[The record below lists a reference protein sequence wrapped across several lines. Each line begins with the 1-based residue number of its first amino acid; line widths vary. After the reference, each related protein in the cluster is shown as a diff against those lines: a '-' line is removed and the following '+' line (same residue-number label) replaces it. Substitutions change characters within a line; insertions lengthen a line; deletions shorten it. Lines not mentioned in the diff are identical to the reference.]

1 MLSRRRILSS
11 IGAAGLAAAMPRL
24 ALAAAPT
31 DRRFALVILRGALD
45 GLAAVPPYG
54 DPDYRRLRG
63 AIALGEPGR
72 EDGALDLG
80 GRFGLHPALAALHDL
95 YRRGEMLVVH
105 AVAGP
110 YRGRSHFDAQDVL
123 ESGVATPHAAPDGWL
138 NRALA
143 AMAAPADRRLG
154 LALGHSV
161 PLALRG
167 KVKVASWAPSDLPAV
182 EPGLMQT
189 IAALYRTDAL
199 LGPAL
204 AEGLASQALAD
215 RVMNDGERMNQPP
228 AAGRQQFVQAAAAA
242 GRLMAPAADGARV
255 AALDLGGW
263 DTHAN
268 QGAARGRLALAL
280 ETLAEGLAALRDGLG
295 AAWSKTVVLVAT
307 EFGRTVQANGT
318 GGTDHGTGGVA
329 FLLGGAVAGGRVVAD
344 WPGLAQDRLLEGRDL
359 MPTADLRAVAKAVL
373 IGHLGLAPAAVDAQV
388 FPASAAVRPLAGLI
402 RA

>member
-1 MLSRRRILSS
+1 
-11 IGAAGLAAAMPRL
+11 
-24 ALAAAPT
+24 
-31 DRRFALVILRGALD
+31 
-45 GLAAVPPYG
+45 
-54 DPDYRRLRG
+54 
-63 AIALGEPGR
+63 
-72 EDGALDLG
+72 
-80 GRFGLHPALAALHDL
+80 
-95 YRRGEMLVVH
+95 
-105 AVAGP
+105 
-110 YRGRSHFDAQDVL
+110 
-123 ESGVATPHAAPDGWL
+123 
-138 NRALA
+138 
-143 AMAAPADRRLG
+143 
-154 LALGHSV
+154 
-161 PLALRG
+161 
-167 KVKVASWAPSDLPAV
+167 
-182 EPGLMQT
+182 MQT

-204 AEGLASQALAD
+204 AEGLASQAFAD
-215 RVMNDGERMNQPP
+215 RVMNDGGRMNQPP

-280 ETLAEGLAALRDGLG
+280 ET
-295 AAWSKTVVLVAT
+295 VVLVAT

-329 FLLGGAVAGGRVVAD
+329 FLLGGAVAGGRVVTD

>member
-1 MLSRRRILSS
+1 
-11 IGAAGLAAAMPRL
+11 
-24 ALAAAPT
+24 
-31 DRRFALVILRGALD
+31 
-45 GLAAVPPYG
+45 
-54 DPDYRRLRG
+54 
-63 AIALGEPGR
+63 
-72 EDGALDLG
+72 
-80 GRFGLHPALAALHDL
+80 
-95 YRRGEMLVVH
+95 
-105 AVAGP
+105 
-110 YRGRSHFDAQDVL
+110 
-123 ESGVATPHAAPDGWL
+123 
-138 NRALA
+138 
-143 AMAAPADRRLG
+143 
-154 LALGHSV
+154 
-161 PLALRG
+161 
-167 KVKVASWAPSDLPAV
+167 
-182 EPGLMQT
+182 MQT

-204 AEGLASQALAD
+204 AEGLASQAFAD
-215 RVMNDGERMNQPP
+215 RVMNDGGRMNQPP

-329 FLLGGAVAGGRVVAD
+329 FLLGGAVAGGRVVTD